1 MPGYWVG
8 GPCKGYLYLSL
19 SLRQEI
25 VRREE
30 TKEEPRAKI
39 KDRNPVLRL
48 VVLDFW
54 KSIESW

>member
-1 MPGYWVG
+1 MKKREV
-8 GPCKGYLYLSL
+8 SL
-19 SLRQEI
+19 KQEI

-48 VVLDFW
+48 VLLDFW